1 MVKKS
6 WGICVYCGNRAY
18 EETING
24 DWGYYCKNC
33 KEFVPVEIN
42 KRDWKWG
49 DKNGKMS

>member
-1 MVKKS
+1 MVKS

-18 EETING
+18 EEKING

-49 DKNGKMS
+49 DKNGKVS